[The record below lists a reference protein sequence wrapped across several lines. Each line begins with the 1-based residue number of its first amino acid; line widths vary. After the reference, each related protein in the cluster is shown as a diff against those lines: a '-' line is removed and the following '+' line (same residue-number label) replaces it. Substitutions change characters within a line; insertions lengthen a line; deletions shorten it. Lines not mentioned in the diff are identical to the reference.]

1 MNFKLFDF
9 NTHAWFSFSWS
20 YFTVCLFCMGPICK
34 CASFTK
40 SERPFQFPVFCRC
53 FDRRFYWTHRRWEL
67 CCCFF
72 IFTLKRL
79 MGKPK
84 NIKIENIDT
93 EKDHKSLQSLQRIY
107 SLYMTDTIF
116 PRFIKH
122 IQCSLQNCISSF
134 ISRSIFKTRK
144 LFNG

>member
-1 MNFKLFDF
+1 MYGSN
-9 NTHAWFSFSWS
+9 
-20 YFTVCLFCMGPICK
+20 VEV

-40 SERPFQFPVFCRC
+40 SERPFNSLFFVDVSTEDFIERIN
-53 FDRRFYWTHRRWEL
+53 DGNYVVA
-67 CCCFF
+67 FF

-116 PRFIKH
+116 PRFIKTYSMKFAKLHLFIHITVH
-122 IQCSLQNCISSF
+122 IQNK
-134 ISRSIFKTRK
+134 KT
-144 LFNG
+144 L